1 MTKAYSESD
10 VIDIFTRKNGQLDC
24 RIHFQLTTEC
34 IMEEGFTKITYTITN
49 FLDSTSSIVY
59 LMVDEQVFPFESG
72 VNPGSIGKI
81 HFKRNGICV
90 PAIGTV
96 YIETDSQGFEF
107 GNLSTAVIKRAVD
120 PAI

>member
-1 MTKAYSESD
+1 MTKTFSESD
-10 VIDIFTRKNGQLDC
+10 VIDISTRVNGQVDC

-59 LMVDEQVFPFESG
+59 LVIDELLFPFDSG
-72 VNPGSIGKI
+72 VNPGSIGKV
-81 HFKRNGICV
+81 HFKRNGSCV
-90 PAIGTV
+90 PALGTV

-107 GNLSTAVIKRAVD
+107 GKLSTAVIKREVNPAV
-120 PAI
+120 